1 MKQHIILFDGPD
13 GCGKTNISAALSEK
27 LGIPVFK
34 NEFEWAHFGQTSAE
48 EYFRVAITYQHPYAL
63 SLLKQTGM
71 SVIFD
76 RAHPSEWAYARAFGR
91 SLHDDA
97 VAESDRISAEL
108 GAKLIIP
115 VRSDYSKVYDEYGVK
130 EEHLVLLDGLYRQYA
145 NITQCDCLVL
155 NVDDEDLG
163 REMTEIMNFLESK

>member
-1 MKQHIILFDGPD
+1 MSQRIILFDGPD
-13 GCGKTNISAALSEK
+13 GCGKTNISAALSAK

-34 NEFEWAHFGQTSAE
+34 NEFEWAHFGKVSAE
-48 EYFRVAITYQHPYAL
+48 EYFDIAITYQHPYAL
-63 SLLKQTGM
+63 SLIKQTGM

-91 SLHDDA
+91 RLHDDA
-97 VAESDRISAEL
+97 VAESDRVSAEL

-130 EEHLVLLDGLYRQYA
+130 EDQLIQLDLLYREYA

-155 NVDDEDLG
+155 NVDDEDLD